1 MNPRLL
7 RRGLAAAALVLA
19 ALPAAASADSIVFIK
34 SHNVWLANADGT
46 GQYQVTQDGTAD
58 RPWRAPSQADDG
70 TIAAGHGDDIVR
82 MRQNGTVLNT
92 MDPPALLNSVG
103 HPVDGPA
110 VDVAISPDGAR

>member
-46 GQYQVTQDGTAD
+46 GQYQVTQDGTA
-58 RPWRAPSQADDG
+58 P
-70 TIAAGHGDDIVR
+70 AGQGDDIVR
-82 MRQNGTVLNT
+82 MRKNGTVLNT
-92 MDPPALLNSVG
+92 TDPPALLNSVG

-110 VDVAISPDGAR
+110 VDVAISPD